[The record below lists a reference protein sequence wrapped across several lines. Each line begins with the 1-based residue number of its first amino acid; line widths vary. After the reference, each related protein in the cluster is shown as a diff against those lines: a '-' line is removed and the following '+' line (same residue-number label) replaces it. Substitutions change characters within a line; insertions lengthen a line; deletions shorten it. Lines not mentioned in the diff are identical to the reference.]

1 VVSNRKRFCRFVL
14 LPHDTPSSLCA
25 ESAKEQLMLSLKEC
39 FDFCGLTGDEV
50 HAIAEHEHLTELSAA
65 VRGQSLLQTE
75 QGISEITRFMRE
87 DIESAKS
94 RGRHHTAQEFAKV
107 LAHFEETHHS

>member
-1 VVSNRKRFCRFVL
+1 
-14 LPHDTPSSLCA
+14 
-25 ESAKEQLMLSLKEC
+25 MLSLKEC

-75 QGISEITRFMRE
+75 HGISEIRRFIRE
-87 DIESAKS
+87 NIESAKV
-94 RGRHHTAQEFAKV
+94 RGRHHAAHELTKV
-107 LAHFEETHHS
+107 LAHFKEIHT